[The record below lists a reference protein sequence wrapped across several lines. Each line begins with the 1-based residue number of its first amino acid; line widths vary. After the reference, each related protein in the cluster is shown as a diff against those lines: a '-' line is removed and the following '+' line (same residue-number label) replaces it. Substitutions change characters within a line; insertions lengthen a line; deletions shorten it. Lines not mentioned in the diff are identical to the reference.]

1 MNSAKSTQ
9 RFAQYAR
16 LTTECIPLGSGARF
30 WVLYQLWTVC
40 MLQLKNMQT
49 TEGEL
54 SIKNVFEVK
63 FTVFVRERRFSSD
76 V

>member
-1 MNSAKSTQ
+1 M
-9 RFAQYAR
+9 
-16 LTTECIPLGSGARF
+16 P
-30 WVLYQLWTVC
+30 
-40 MLQLKNMQT
+40 QLKNMQT

-63 FTVFVRERRFSSD
+63 LTVFIRERSFSSD